1 MSNNIE
7 IKVTKNSDEQIN
19 WIEDAISK
27 NYFKYYE
34 YNHFRN
40 IQEIGFGSFE
50 KVCRAN
56 WKGSNK
62 YLTLK
67 SFSNINNVTVKETVN
82 ELKLLYEMNF
92 HENIIRF
99 CGITIKNQDDNSKKY
114 LLVMEYADSGTL
126 RNYLKEHFDSLDWS
140 NKLNIALQLASAVS
154 YLHDKGIVHHNLHSN
169 NVLVHQG
176 IAKLTD
182 FRLSKRSE
190 ELSNIQSKLFDMI
203 AYVDPKLIE
212 QKRINNHQTQS
223 YSLNKKSNIYSI
235 GVLLWEI
242 SSGQPP
248 FCNEPTDIS
257 NIGLDL
263 RILQGLREKPVVNT
277 PEDYIKIYTDCWNDE
292 PNNRPII
299 NEVIVK
305 LKSIISNQLS
315 SEQALNNLSHG
326 IKLSQI
332 IQNFIRINNKEIEPP
347 MLLNE
352 DDFSIVV
359 DEIVVLIDNI
369 EREREKQEV
378 LNYLN
383 YCNINSQE
391 IYYWLLNNQTNS
403 NSLVLL
409 GDFSRLGIEINNK
422 QKAFESYQKAAN
434 LDNPYGIN
442 GLANCY
448 EDGIGTSFDKHKAF
462 ELYQK
467 AADFGSASGINNL
480 GYCYDIGIGTIIN
493 KQKAFE
499 LYKESANLGY
509 RIAQYNL
516 AFMYENEEDVKDINQ
531 AIYWYEKC
539 AEQGDQDA
547 QNKLAE
553 IL

>member
-7 IKVTKNSDEQIN
+7 IKVTENSDEQIN

-82 ELKLLYEMNF
+82 ELKLLFEMNF

-114 LLVMEYADSGTL
+114 LLVMEYADS
-126 RNYLKEHFDSLDWS
+126 
-140 NKLNIALQLASAVS
+140 ASAVS

-182 FRLSKRSE
+182 FGLSKRSE
-190 ELSNIQSKLFDMI
+190 ESSNIQSKLFDMI

-315 SEQALNNLSHG
+315 
-326 IKLSQI
+326 K
-332 IQNFIRINNKEIEPP
+332 
-347 MLLNE
+347 
-352 DDFSIVV
+352 
-359 DEIVVLIDNI
+359 
-369 EREREKQEV
+369 
-378 LNYLN
+378 
-383 YCNINSQE
+383 
-391 IYYWLLNNQTNS
+391 
-403 NSLVLL
+403 
-409 GDFSRLGIEINNK
+409 
-422 QKAFESYQKAAN
+422 
-434 LDNPYGIN
+434 
-442 GLANCY
+442 
-448 EDGIGTSFDKHKAF
+448 
-462 ELYQK
+462 
-467 AADFGSASGINNL
+467 
-480 GYCYDIGIGTIIN
+480 
-493 KQKAFE
+493 
-499 LYKESANLGY
+499 
-509 RIAQYNL
+509 
-516 AFMYENEEDVKDINQ
+516 
-531 AIYWYEKC
+531 
-539 AEQGDQDA
+539 
-547 QNKLAE
+547 
-553 IL
+553 